1 MKDVQQKTLTAGTEE
16 TSTVQLKR
24 SQFLVK
30 NSTEDSIMVKP
41 WNNTA
46 GSVRSVIGAGSWERV
61 FSNST
66 TLKMLQEKE
75 QKQQTAKAKRN
86 NASCEM

>member
-1 MKDVQQKTLTAGTEE
+1 MKDAQQKTLTAGTEE
-16 TSTVQLKR
+16 TSTMQLKR

-30 NSTEDSIMVKP
+30 NFTEDSITVKL

-46 GSVRSVIGAGSWERV
+46 GSVRSVIGAGSWKRV

-75 QKQQTAKAKRN
+75 QKQQTAKRDN
-86 NASCEM
+86 VLCET